1 MPDAPPDL
9 FQRAAGGDSA
19 AMSTLY
25 AELYPEIKRVARARL
40 AQAGGVTGLNAT
52 ALVHEGFMRM
62 AERKGLQ
69 GETRVQFFAYVGKV
83 LRSIVIDFVRARVAE
98 KRGGG
103 ATLMTLSHADSA
115 PDGWLPAVDV
125 VALDQALERLKAV
138 DEGMY
143 HTAELHF
150 FCGMTIEETAESR
163 GISTR
168 TVNRE
173 ITKARAMLAEWLDV
187 SGERI

>member
-83 LRSIVIDFVRARVAE
+83 LRSIVIDFVRARDAE

-115 PDGWLPAVDV
+115 PDGWLPPW
-125 VALDQALERLKAV
+125 
-138 DEGMY
+138 M
-143 HTAELHF
+143 
-150 FCGMTIEETAESR
+150 
-163 GISTR
+163 
-168 TVNRE
+168 
-173 ITKARAMLAEWLDV
+173 
-187 SGERI
+187 

>member
-1 MPDAPPDL
+1 MPDVAPDL
-9 FQRAAGGDSA
+9 FYRAAGGDAA

-25 AELYPEIKRVARARL
+25 SEPYPEIKRVARARL

-83 LRSIVIDFVRARVAE
+83 LRSIVIDFVRARDAE

-103 ATLMTLSHADSA
+103 ITLLTMSHADSA
-115 PDGWLPAVDV
+115 ADAWLPAVDV
-125 VALDQALERLKAV
+125 VALDQALEKLKAV

-150 FCGMTIEETAESR
+150 FCGMTIEETAETR

-173 ITKARAMLAEWLDV
+173 ITKARALLAQWLDV
-187 SGERI
+187 EPPTA